1 MAEIHRLATGHNGPR
16 IDDED
21 EMMEEVLQEM
31 SELKKTMYYLVN
43 IFNYLIYSCVNK
55 DNILE
60 EDLKI

>member
-1 MAEIHRLATGHNGPR
+1 MAEIHNGPR